1 MNKANRGTRSHM
13 LFHNGL
19 GYDVCYHPLGGAVL
33 GKATSEFGKLKNHD
47 NLFVLD
53 GSLIPASI
61 GVNPFL
67 TITALVEYCMENLL
81 KQNAFA

>member
-53 GSLIPASI
+53 G
-61 GVNPFL
+61 
-67 TITALVEYCMENLL
+67 
-81 KQNAFA
+81 